1 MSRLHILHHPD
12 PRLRTK
18 AKAIT
23 EFSPEVATLAANMLE
38 TMYDAPGIGLAA
50 TQVNVHQ
57 RLIVVDVSED
67 NDEPF
72 ILINPTLK
80 LIGANIPWEEG
91 CLSVLKEVVV
101 AGMPVCNGSHTPVGI
116 GSHTKI
122 PGGRAGAGGGVAAA
136 DAAVPRACTRA
147 APRWLLQQPRCCKA
161 AKLLSRPD
169 TILA

>member
-91 CLSVLKEVVV
+91 CLSVPGIYETVQRSEHIEVSAQDVTGKEFTMEASVFLPF
-101 AGMPVCNGSHTPVGI
+101 AYNTS
-116 GSHTKI
+116 
-122 PGGRAGAGGGVAAA
+122 A
-136 DAAVPRACTRA
+136 
-147 APRWLLQQPRCCKA
+147 
-161 AKLLSRPD
+161 
-169 TILA
+169 TI